1 MSVSFNRA
9 GGWAALPMC
18 LAACILLAASG
29 CQAEQNVE
37 RMRVIVT
44 LDVAGMEND
53 FREDQRRQE
62 TRELRDRLLGGLDS
76 DKVQL
81 FRTLEL
87 SGQVVLEID
96 ADVLARIQSAPE
108 VRVVAKDQL
117 LSPSSGE

>member
-18 LAACILLAASG
+18 LAACILFAASD

-37 RMRVIVT
+37 RMRVIVM
-44 LDVAGMEND
+44 LDVAGMESD
-53 FREDQRRQE
+53 FREDRRRQE

-108 VRVVAKDQL
+108 VRAVAKDRL

>member
-9 GGWAALPMC
+9 GGWAALPMF

-29 CQAEQNVE
+29 CLAEQNVE

-53 FREDQRRQE
+53 FREDRRRQE

-108 VRVVAKDQL
+108 VRAVAIDQL